1 MDRAGTRSGSRHVCY
16 PERVRQKGAAIKSTL
31 QAIGN
36 LHGAS
41 SLEGVKGRLPDAI
54 RTQIEPRVI
63 PVAWYPIAVSAAIH
77 EAIRDEIG
85 DGNREASHAIGV
97 EAARIDFTGVYRVFL
112 RSMQYD
118 TMWDRAE
125 RAWSNYNS
133 RGVGSWAE
141 RSPGHAVGVIT
152 GVSGFNLG
160 VWEAVAGR
168 LEGLLR
174 MSGAKGA
181 TIEVRDFSATECRL
195 DALWVE

>member
-1 MDRAGTRSGSRHVCY
+1 MQ
-16 PERVRQKGAAIKSTL
+16 QKGAAIKSTL
-31 QAIGN
+31 QSIAN
-36 LHGAS
+36 LYGEAS
-41 SLEGVKGRLPDAI
+41 LKRVKDLLPADVRA
-54 RTQIEPRVI
+54 QIEPRVL

-77 EAIRDEIG
+77 EAIRDALGEG
-85 DGNREASHAIGV
+85 DWKVSHELGI

-125 RAWSNYNS
+125 RAWANYNS
-133 RGVGSWAE
+133 QGATKWSDREHGRAIGSI
-141 RSPGHAVGVIT
+141 S

-168 LEGLLR
+168 LEGLLQ

-181 TIEVRDFSATECRL
+181 TIEVKDSSPTDCVL
-195 DALWVE
+195 DALWIE